1 MEFTLDLGKMDF
13 LNFMNSQNDHQIQS
27 PCVQK
32 CCLDLDDIC
41 LGCRRHINEIT
52 GWHTATNA
60 QKQEI
65 LQNVS
70 KRKAMDKQ
78 AVT

>member
-1 MEFTLDLGKMDF
+1 MTSTD
-13 LNFMNSQNDHQIQS
+13 NNQIPS

-32 CCLDLDDIC
+32 CCLDLDDVC

-52 GWHTATNA
+52 GWHTASNSE
-60 QKQEI
+60 KQQI

-70 KRKAMDKQ
+70 KRKAMDNQ
-78 AVT
+78 VAI